1 MFKDDAWVKVL
12 SILLFVL
19 FILLFFLVT
28 TIEDHVTKLE
38 RTVEIQ
44 QIQIDYQRDVI
55 NNINRKVLYPGGQS
69 MDRKQPMFKL
79 SQRGD
84 EIEITSDNYNL
95 IRHSYDSYK
104 FMMDKCYPMR
114 PGLIMDDT
122 NLAEEVLIIGITD
135 LWMNGT
141 NNIWHFTIYLTALHS
156 DSPFKT
162 LKEYFGKEVK

>member
-1 MFKDDAWVKVL
+1 
-12 SILLFVL
+12 
-19 FILLFFLVT
+19 
-28 TIEDHVTKLE
+28 
-38 RTVEIQ
+38 
-44 QIQIDYQRDVI
+44 
-55 NNINRKVLYPGGQS
+55 

-95 IRHSYDSYK
+95 IRQSYDSYK
-104 FMMDKCYPMR
+104 FIMDKCYPMR
-114 PGLIMDDT
+114 PDLIMDDT

>member
-1 MFKDDAWVKVL
+1 
-12 SILLFVL
+12 
-19 FILLFFLVT
+19 
-28 TIEDHVTKLE
+28 
-38 RTVEIQ
+38 
-44 QIQIDYQRDVI
+44 
-55 NNINRKVLYPGGQS
+55 

-114 PGLIMDDT
+114 PSLIMDDT
-122 NLAEEVLIIGITD
+122 NLADEVLIIGITD
-135 LWMNGT
+135 LWMNST
-141 NNIWHFTIYLTALHS
+141 NNIWHFTIYLTAL
-156 DSPFKT
+156 DQTPFKT